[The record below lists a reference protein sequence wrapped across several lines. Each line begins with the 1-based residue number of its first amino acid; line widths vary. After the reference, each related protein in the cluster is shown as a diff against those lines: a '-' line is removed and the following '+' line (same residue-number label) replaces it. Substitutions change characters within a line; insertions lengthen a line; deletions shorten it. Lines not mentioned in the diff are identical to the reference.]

1 MKKIVLPFIFM
12 IFLQGLFLNAQV
24 SVSADGS
31 SASPGAMLEVK
42 STDKGFLPPRMTT
55 AQRNAISTPVEG
67 LMIYNTDQ
75 KALNIFDGTSWT
87 SLYSFVC
94 GLSMID
100 TRDMKV
106 YKTVQIGTQCWMAQN
121 LNVGIRINGIVDHSD
136 NDILEKYCYGDAE
149 SNCGL
154 YGGLYQW
161 DEMMQYVTT
170 KGTKGICPDGWHIPS
185 DSDWC
190 TLATFLASET
200 IDCASLYYYNNDA
213 GGQMKETT
221 TWRAPNSGASNSSGF
236 TGLPGGYRTM
246 TDPSSFSALSENGLW
261 WSSTQYETAGY
272 SRHWGLYYDDD
283 GVAHFASMKSDGLSV
298 RCIRD

>member
-12 IFLQGLFLNAQV
+12 VFLPVLFLNAQV
-24 SVSADGS
+24 SVSSDGS

-55 AQRNAISTPVEG
+55 AQRDAISPPVEG

-121 LNVGIRINGIVDHSD
+121 LNVGARKNGNVDHSD

-170 KGTKGICPDGWHIPS
+170 EGTKGICPDGWHIPS

-190 TLATFLASET
+190 ILATFLASQI
-200 IDCASLYYYNNDA
+200 IDCAYLYYDNNDA

-236 TGLPGGYRTM
+236 TGLPGGYRAYYGLQYAEM
-246 TDPSSFSALSENGLW
+246 YNHGLW
-261 WSSTQYETAGY
+261 WSSTQYTDPDY
-272 SRHWGLYYDDD
+272 SMYWDLYHSAE
-283 GVAHFASMKSDGLSV
+283 GVARYASLKADGLSV
-298 RCIRD
+298 RCLKD